1 MEIKIT
7 KRKKLLEINNDMCH
21 NFYYFINGRFYN
33 DDKTAYRKF
42 KFVVWFDI
50 FDVDE
55 YFNYDDENDTWN
67 ENLVTQNMIDEYLEE
82 CIWGYVSMVTDYNN
96 ESQLRNF
103 YDMCDDSICNYN
115 RIAKY
120 W

>member
-7 KRKKLLEINNDMCH
+7 KREKLYEMNNEMCH
-21 NFYYFINGRFYN
+21 NFYYLVHGRLYN

-42 KFVVWFDI
+42 KFVSWFDI

-55 YFNYDDENDTWN
+55 FFYDN
-67 ENLVTQNMIDEYLEE
+67 EEMNNIITEDMIKEYLEE
-82 CIWGYVSMVTDYNN
+82 CIWGTVSIVTDYNN
-96 ESQLRNF
+96 ENQLRNF
-103 YDMCDDSICNYN
+103 YDMCNDSIIRYN
-115 RIAKY
+115 EVSKH

>member
-7 KRKKLLEINNDMCH
+7 KRTKVLEINNDMCH
-21 NFYYFINGRFYN
+21 NYYYLVNGRIYN

-42 KFVVWFDI
+42 KFISWFDI

-67 ENLVTQNMIDEYLEE
+67 KNLVTQEMIKEYLEE
-82 CIWGYVSMVTDYNN
+82 CIWAYVSMVTDYNN
-96 ESQLRNF
+96 ENQLKHF
-103 YDMCDDSICNYN
+103 YQMCNDSIFNYN
-115 RIAKY
+115 NIAKY

>member
-7 KRKKLLEINNDMCH
+7 RREKLLEIKNDMCH
-21 NFYYFINGRFYN
+21 NYYYLVNGRIYN

-42 KFVVWFDI
+42 KFIPWFDI
-50 FDVDE
+50 FDVIE
-55 YFNYDDENDTWN
+55 YFNGDDGDEMYDIPI
-67 ENLVTQNMIDEYLEE
+67 TQEMIEEYLEE
-82 CIWGYVSMVTDYNN
+82 CIWAYVGIVTEYDN
-96 ESQLRNF
+96 ENQLRNF
-103 YDMCDDSICNYN
+103 YDMCDDSISNYN

>member
-1 MEIKIT
+1 MKTEIT
-7 KRKKLLEINNDMCH
+7 KRTKLLEINNNMCH
-21 NFYYFINGRFYN
+21 NFYYGIWGRFYN
-33 DDKTAYRKF
+33 EDETRYRKF
-42 KFVVWFDI
+42 KFVVFFDI

-67 ENLVTQNMIDEYLEE
+67 ENLVTQKMIKEYLEE
-82 CIWGYVSMVTDYNN
+82 CIWAYVNMVTDYNN
-96 ESQLRNF
+96 ENQLRNF
-103 YDMCDDSICNYN
+103 YDMCDDSISNYN

>member
-7 KRKKLLEINNDMCH
+7 RREKLLEINNDMCH
-21 NFYYFINGRFYN
+21 NYYYLVNGRFYN
-33 DDKTAYRKF
+33 EDETRYRKF
-42 KFVVWFDI
+42 KFVVFFDI

-67 ENLVTQNMIDEYLEE
+67 ENLVTQKMIEEYLEE
-82 CIWGYVSMVTDYNN
+82 CIWAYVSMVTDYNN
-96 ESQLRNF
+96 ENQLRNF
-103 YDMCDDSICNYN
+103 YDMCDDSISNYN